1 MEEQLPP
8 ACAFAISVL
17 AEHDKDPDA
26 VPEEAIEA
34 AQQHIVTCPRCK
46 QAFHPSPTAT
56 EARKKKRSRKAA
68 SSSNGS
74 QPTSQAA
81 LQDSS
86 QEPSVVTIKAAG
98 PASNEGILSCLQ
110 CRELF
115 PEYVEALESGQNG
128 ALLYPELQEHLVTCK
143 SGCLMLLELLLQ
155 DAKKTRKDPNSPIYN
170 PFKVIGWEFTG
181 FFRSGL
187 VSISA
192 KALAYGTLMLL
203 LLVASLS
210 GLLVFSIDHQSPHVL
225 PTPDGIGLSD
235 GLKIF
240 DACNGIGY
248 QDKRDAAQAMQNGD
262 FSKAD
267 SLLTSAVRATQAD
280 TTGCNGAEAAI
291 YHEDLQVRLSR
302 RPFES
307 VVVSFDSG
315 PGDTNPQGGTD
326 RHTLYAAL
334 TQELIGAYISQQLY
348 NKVQMQTSGAP
359 LLYLVLANTTG
370 VESGALQIANTA
382 VDLAQATDYQLFGLL
397 AHASHPLLGVLGFG
411 PSSLAQVVLPTM
423 CRAGIPL
430 IAPTAT
436 GQFVIDQLS
445 QISLYHHCAPGFSFV
460 RFSADDVTQSSLA
473 AGFVYN
479 KLKAQNKAQNVA
491 IFSDPNNPSSK
502 GLAQSF
508 IDNFTTNSD
517 THIVAQEAITA
528 DELQN
533 ANEQK
538 QALSD
543 DLQAALQDALRSDPR
558 PEVIF
563 APLPANAV
571 TVLGQAIAH
580 LPQAKQPILLTG
592 GGFVQPTA
600 LQKLVQWARQNQ
612 LTLPPLYVAES
623 AAARPSSST
632 NWQKQFY
639 GSFCTS
645 FATQGSFCSGT
656 AVLDQGAL
664 LFGDSIRLITRG
676 IGSMTDKSK
685 LPSREQFVQRIS
697 GDQFIGVSSMV
708 TLQAQNNVITNSTT
722 QPVILG
728 IQQDGS
734 VQIVG

>member
-1 MEEQLPP
+1 
-8 ACAFAISVL
+8 
-17 AEHDKDPDA
+17 
-26 VPEEAIEA
+26 
-34 AQQHIVTCPRCK
+34 
-46 QAFHPSPTAT
+46 
-56 EARKKKRSRKAA
+56 
-68 SSSNGS
+68 
-74 QPTSQAA
+74 
-81 LQDSS
+81 
-86 QEPSVVTIKAAG
+86 
-98 PASNEGILSCLQ
+98 
-110 CRELF
+110 
-115 PEYVEALESGQNG
+115 
-128 ALLYPELQEHLVTCK
+128 
-143 SGCLMLLELLLQ
+143 
-155 DAKKTRKDPNSPIYN
+155 
-170 PFKVIGWEFTG
+170 
-181 FFRSGL
+181 
-187 VSISA
+187 
-192 KALAYGTLMLL
+192 
-203 LLVASLS
+203 
-210 GLLVFSIDHQSPHVL
+210 
-225 PTPDGIGLSD
+225 
-235 GLKIF
+235 
-240 DACNGIGY
+240 
-248 QDKRDAAQAMQNGD
+248 
-262 FSKAD
+262 
-267 SLLTSAVRATQAD
+267 
-280 TTGCNGAEAAI
+280 
-291 YHEDLQVRLSR
+291 
-302 RPFES
+302 
-307 VVVSFDSG
+307 
-315 PGDTNPQGGTD
+315 
-326 RHTLYAAL
+326 
-334 TQELIGAYISQQLY
+334 
-348 NKVQMQTSGAP
+348 
-359 LLYLVLANTTG
+359 
-370 VESGALQIANTA
+370 
-382 VDLAQATDYQLFGLL
+382 
-397 AHASHPLLGVLGFG
+397 
-411 PSSLAQVVLPTM
+411 M

-436 GQFVIDQLS
+436 GQFVIDQFS

-491 IFSDPNNPSSK
+491 IFSDPSNPSSK

-517 THIVAQEAITA
+517 AHIVAQEAITA

-538 QALSD
+538 QALND

-571 TVLGQAIAH
+571 TVLGQAIAR

-623 AAARPSSST
+623 AAAQPSSST

-645 FATQGSFCSGT
+645 FATQGSFCSGA

-708 TLQAQNNVITNSTT
+708 TLQAQNNVITGTT
-722 QPVILG
+722 AHPVILG